1 MEKNMKNETTS
12 GVLPLLTTFRSCNS
26 IRSTARRLVTLEK
39 VIIVAVRL
47 RIIETIMNKNSK
59 TNTRSRQAPR
69 SYIPDSAVGGQEAM
83 CADGPC
89 LPCTARAGFGF
100 RVYCLGFR
108 VYCLGCIRA

>member
-26 IRSTARRLVTLEK
+26 IRRLVTLEK
-39 VIIVAVRL
+39 VIIVALRL
-47 RIIETIMNKNSK
+47 RIIVAIMNKSSK
-59 TNTRSRQAPR
+59 TKTRSRQAPR
-69 SYIPDSAVGGQEAM
+69 SYITDSAVGGQEAM

-108 VYCLGCIRA
+108 VYCLGCIRV